1 MRLQRLDLLRYGHF
15 TDRSFE
21 LPLCSIDFHIVFG
34 PNEAG
39 KSTALSAIEDLL
51 FGVQTKSPYN
61 FLHDYSNMRIGA
73 VLRSEKKSLK
83 FFRRKG
89 SKDTLLNADDSP
101 FPRGEAALR
110 PFLAGADRSFF
121 ERMFSLDHV
130 RLETG
135 GREILEAKG
144 EIGKMLFSAGTGIA
158 GLRDRLTALSNEA
171 DKLWAPRKAAHRKYY
186 EVYKR
191 LEDAKKDLRQQTL
204 TVNTWQELKK
214 NRETAEETHAK
225 VESKFEEISTK
236 RKKFSRI
243 RRVYHN
249 IRRKAELEKDI
260 AELGRVV
267 FLPENAGQV
276 LEKSERNESDAS
288 TRIDTLS
295 EQLARA
301 REELQ
306 SLAYDEHLV
315 LHSEDIRQFHERR
328 IEIRRE
334 KTDLPKRQA
343 ELDIAEAELCSLATE
358 LQWKEKE
365 VGELI
370 SLIPARAKLSA
381 VRSLLA
387 QRGELAADVKNKG
400 VTLEDEKAQRDE
412 LQKRLNAMRET
423 TDVSRLEAVIRVVR
437 KRGDVTSRVCS
448 ADQHV
453 KDMQGQVD
461 RLLSF
466 LRPGVSC
473 EKDAVEMEAP
483 TRRRV
488 QDYYD
493 KVQDWKQRS
502 READQQ
508 FEQVEQNLAQ
518 NHSYLQGA
526 TCDKPVVTIK
536 NLQEA
541 RGARDA
547 LWKLVKQK
555 HIENVP
561 ISDDESHGYADVLDD
576 LAAAFEP
583 AMRTVDELADQRFD
597 NAKAAGQLEE
607 VSRNIEQ
614 QEGRLNQLRMRQQRL
629 IEEGEHLN
637 ADWHVLWDK
646 APVEPLDP
654 DAMLEWL
661 KTRDELRKAIQR
673 RDEAES
679 ALEIQRREEREAKE
693 SLLNELSSLGTD
705 RATLEDDTLP
715 VILER
720 AERVLR
726 NYERES
732 DGKASLE
739 ESLQKASTSIER
751 QCRELTC
758 AEQEWSKWQKKWS
771 TALTGLRLVADS
783 NPDTVSVQ
791 IDIIEKM
798 REKTEQIKN
807 LRHQRIDKINQDI
820 ANFESDVAETVSKL
834 ADDLAGK
841 APDDVVLEIESRL
854 QESQRRCDLQA
865 KKVEEIEEIENK
877 IHALEADRQEAR
889 DSVNHLKDAVGADT
903 SEQLRSAVNKSDSLR
918 VLQGEL
924 DTILQKLD
932 QQCDGLTVAELEEE
946 CDAVDIDQI
955 AAWEETA
962 DDELKTLHGQLT
974 ATAEIR
980 SQSRHAFE
988 AVGGDDAAARAEATR
1003 QEALAEIR
1011 KVSEQYVRVRT
1022 SAMLLEW
1029 AIDRYRREKQAPLL
1043 QRAGELFARL
1053 TGNSFKSLQVD
1064 YDEKDQAHLTGV
1076 RPDGKIVRVDGMS
1089 SGTADQLYLALRVA
1103 SIEDYLD
1110 RADALP
1116 FVADDLFINFDNDR
1130 AGAGFAVLG
1139 ELSKK
1144 TQVIFFTHH
1153 FHLLDIARKTL
1164 GDSISVVNLNGEQ
1177 MDVTN

>member
-1 MRLQRLDLLRYGHF
+1 MRV
-15 TDRSFE
+15 
-21 LPLCSIDFHIVFG
+21 C
-34 PNEAG
+34 EAG
-39 KSTALSAIEDLL
+39 LS
-51 FGVQTKSPYN
+51 
-61 FLHDYSNMRIGA
+61 
-73 VLRSEKKSLK
+73 
-83 FFRRKG
+83 
-89 SKDTLLNADDSP
+89 
-101 FPRGEAALR
+101 
-110 PFLAGADRSFF
+110 
-121 ERMFSLDHV
+121 
-130 RLETG
+130 
-135 GREILEAKG
+135 
-144 EIGKMLFSAGTGIA
+144 
-158 GLRDRLTALSNEA
+158 LSNEA
-171 DKLWAPRKAAHRKYY
+171 DELWAPRKAAHRKYY
-186 EVYKR
+186 KAYEK
-191 LEDAKKDLRQQTL
+191 LEDAEKDLRQQTL
-204 TVNTWQELKK
+204 TVNKWQESKR
-214 NRETAEETHAK
+214 NCETAEETYAK
-225 VESKFEEISTK
+225 VESEFEEVSTK

-243 RRVYHN
+243 RRVYPD
-249 IRRKAELEKDI
+249 IRRKAELEKNI
-260 AELGRVV
+260 AELGAVV
-267 FLPENAGQV
+267 PLPENAGQV
-276 LEKSERNESDAS
+276 FEKSERNESDAS

-295 EQLARA
+295 ERLAKA
-301 REELQ
+301 REEVQ

-315 LHSEDIRQFHERR
+315 LYSEDIRQFHERR

-334 KTDLPKRQA
+334 KIDLPKRQA
-343 ELDIAEAELCSLATE
+343 ELDIAEADLCSLATE
-358 LQWKEKE
+358 LEWKEKE
-365 VGELI
+365 VGELV

-387 QRGELAADVKNKG
+387 QRGELVADVKNKS
-400 VTLEDEKAQRDE
+400 VTLEDEKSQRDG
-412 LQKRLNAMRET
+412 LQKRLDAMKET

-437 KRGDVTSRVCS
+437 ERGDVTSRVCS

-453 KDMQGQVD
+453 KDVQGQVD
-461 RLLSF
+461 RLLSS
-466 LRPGVSC
+466 LRPDVPC
-473 EKDAVEMEAP
+473 EKDAAEMEAP
-483 TRRRV
+483 TRMAV
-488 QDYYD
+488 QDHYD

-502 READQQ
+502 RETDQQ
-508 FEQVEQNLAQ
+508 FEQVEQKLAQ
-518 NHSYLQGA
+518 DHSYLQSTTRGRH
-526 TCDKPVVTIK
+526 VVTIK

-547 LWKLVKQK
+547 IWKLVRQK
-555 HIENVP
+555 YIENVP
-561 ISDDESHGYADVLDD
+561 ISDEESRSYADVLND

-583 AMRTVDELADQRFD
+583 AMRTADELADQRFD

-614 QEGRLNQLRMRQQRL
+614 QKVRLNQLRIRQQRL
-629 IEEGEHLN
+629 IKEGEHLN
-637 ADWHVLWDK
+637 ADWHALWDK
-646 APVEPLDP
+646 APFNPLDP
-654 DAMLEWL
+654 DAMLDWL
-661 KTRDELRKAIQR
+661 KTRDELREAIHR

-705 RATLEDDTLP
+705 CATLEDDTLP

-720 AERVLR
+720 ADKVLR
-726 NYERES
+726 DYERES
-732 DGKASLE
+732 DSKASLE
-739 ESLQKASTSIER
+739 DNLQKASANIER
-751 QCRELTC
+751 QCRELTR

-771 TALTGLRLVADS
+771 TALTGLRLATDL

-807 LRHQRIDKINQDI
+807 LRHQRIDKINRDI

-841 APDDVVLEIESRL
+841 ATDDAVLEIENRL
-854 QESQRRCDLQA
+854 RESQRRRDLRD
-865 KKVEEIEEIENK
+865 KKIEEREEIENK
-877 IHALEADRQEAR
+877 IHALEADRQEAC
-889 DSVNHLKDAVGADT
+889 DSVNHLKDAAGADT

-918 VLQGEL
+918 ALRGEL
-924 DTILQKLD
+924 DAILQKLN
-932 QQCDGLTVAELEEE
+932 QQGDGLTTAQLEAE
-946 CDAVDIDQI
+946 CDAVNIDQI

-962 DDELKTLHGQLT
+962 DDKLKTLRGQLIDAAGT
-974 ATAEIR
+974 R
-980 SQSRHAFE
+980 LQSRNAFE

-1011 KVSEQYVRVRT
+1011 EVSDQYVRVRT

-1029 AIDRYRREKQAPLL
+1029 AIDRYRREKQAPFL

-1053 TGNSFKSLQVD
+1053 TGDSFKSLQVD

-1139 ELSKK
+1139 ELSRK

-1153 FHLLDIARKTL
+1153 SHLLAIARKTL

-1177 MDVTN
+1177 LDMTN